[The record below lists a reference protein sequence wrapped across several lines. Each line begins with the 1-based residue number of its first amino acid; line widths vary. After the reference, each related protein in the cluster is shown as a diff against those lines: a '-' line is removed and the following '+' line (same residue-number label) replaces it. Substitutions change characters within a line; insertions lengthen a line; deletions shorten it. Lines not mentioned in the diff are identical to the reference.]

1 LLQTVIE
8 IIGKN
13 RNTYTICAPRSK
25 AQSAKLKRFAS
36 NTFRVLDT
44 PMDGKNLAF
53 HADLMISGGGTM
65 NREAAYFGTRVY
77 SIFSGPKPILDLEL
91 QKIGLLSFIES
102 AKDCEGIKFLK
113 KETQSVSSFTPR
125 TNVLHQL
132 VDQFI
137 NLSNTN

>member
-1 LLQTVIE
+1 
-8 IIGKN
+8 
-13 RNTYTICAPRSK
+13 
-25 AQSAKLKRFAS
+25 
-36 NTFRVLDT
+36 
-44 PMDGKNLAF
+44 MDGKNLAF